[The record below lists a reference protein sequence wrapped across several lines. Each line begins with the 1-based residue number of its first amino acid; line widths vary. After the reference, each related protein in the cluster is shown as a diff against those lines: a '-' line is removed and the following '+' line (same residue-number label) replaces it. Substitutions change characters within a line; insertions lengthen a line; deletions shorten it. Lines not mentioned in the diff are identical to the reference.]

1 MALAKSDA
9 KTPSDE
15 VLDFLL
21 SKPTPQDVIDLR
33 PSDQAQER
41 LRYLLDTNRSDS
53 LSDAE
58 KAELD
63 RYLQLE
69 HFVRQLKIRAQ
80 EMLSE

>member
-1 MALAKSDA
+1 MALAKQGPR
-9 KTPSDE
+9 TPSDE

-21 SKPTPQDVIDLR
+21 SKPSPQDVIALQ

-41 LRYLLDTNRSDS
+41 LRYLLDANRSDE

-69 HFVRQLKIRAQ
+69 HFVRQLKIRAE